1 MAPEMIL
8 KKPYNHKIDVWG
20 LGILYFELI
29 QGKAPVRGHTQ
40 VDVLEKMK
48 EPIYF
53 SNKFT

>member
-29 QGKAPVRGHTQ
+29 QGKAPFRGNTQ